1 MNSLESQEWYL
12 WRRKSDKRYPWNRNP
27 YIDSDFLKSER
38 KRIDDVDMWIKNL
51 RKSSHGASLPD
62 VCYYVMPININP
74 GWLAY
79 FEGSN
84 YICKGL
90 SELRNCSFNP
100 LIAFFPSDEVPTD
113 YTLVRI
119 NSSKKIALLNSSTRS
134 TIGEYAII
142 VDDLDELDSGSIYE
156 DVPFESR
163 IISKIIKENTYTTDS
178 LAKSIAAPL
187 ISAPPVIRGIGG
199 ISLASILDDEDYSQ
213 GLNIALQTMLPPEYR
228 SFSPPLWGIKG
239 KDIKIVDGI
248 SIRLA
253 EKIITGRNYVSSV
266 EGSSFDIMEPEK
278 RKRRAFQGEY
288 SILGALIKSQS
299 RGIRLYEEMLH
310 KFFESEITIPNLSE
324 QVDADGVLKL
334 INAIDEDLWIQIARM
349 RDKTPPLDISKQE
362 DESFRRNILADVD
375 VILCERVPDG
385 FRDIIAEMEVDNC
398 VDNLKREAQSI
409 TREEGG
415 KRADLSLLEQARRIF
430 KDRLWML
437 EEDDMFRN
445 IRYRIRD
452 ERDKLRGYIIKNILR
467 ELGIA
472 TAEEIYQKVNSH
484 ETFRS
489 FFRDLRDLKQL
500 LNWLEQK
507 SRVYKDSRNRYGL
520 TYL

>member
-1 MNSLESQEWYL
+1 MNSLESKEWYL

-27 YIDSDFLKSER
+27 YIDSDFLKSEK
-38 KRIDDVDMWIKNL
+38 KRINDVTRWMNNF
-51 RKSSHGASLPD
+51 RKSLHGASLPD
-62 VCYYVMPININP
+62 VCYYVVPINIKP

-100 LIAFFPSDEVPTD
+100 LIAFFPSDKVPTD
-113 YTLVRI
+113 YSLIRI
-119 NSSKKIALLNSSTRS
+119 NSSKKIALLNGSTRS

-163 IISKIIKENTYTTDS
+163 IISKIIKENTHTTDS

-187 ISAPPVIRGIGG
+187 ISAPPVIRGLGG
-199 ISLASILDDEDYSQ
+199 ISFASILDDEDYSQ
-213 GLNIALQTMLPPEYR
+213 GLNIALQMMLPPEYR

-248 SIRLA
+248 SIHLA
-253 EKIITGRNYVSSV
+253 EKIVTGRNYVSSV

-278 RKRRAFQGEY
+278 RKRRAFHGEY

-310 KFFESEITIPNLSE
+310 KFFESEITISNLSE
-324 QVDADGVLKL
+324 QVDADGVLKV

-362 DESFRRNILADVD
+362 DENYRRNIKADID
-375 VILCERVPDG
+375 VILCERVPDR
-385 FRDIIAEMEVDNC
+385 FRDIIAEMKVDDC

-409 TREEGG
+409 ARAENRET
-415 KRADLSLLEQARRIF
+415 ANLSLLEQSRRIF

-437 EEDDMFRN
+437 EEDEMFRN
-445 IRYRIRD
+445 IKYRVKEKSD
-452 ERDKLRGYIIKNILR
+452 EYQYFILKNILR
-467 ELGIA
+467 ELRIA
-472 TAEEIYQKVNSH
+472 TAEEIYQKVSSNRTYRNS
-484 ETFRS
+484 FK
-489 FFRDLRDLKQL
+489 DLKDLKRL
-500 LNWLEQK
+500 LNWSEQK
-507 SRVYKDSRNRYGL
+507 YLVYRDPKNRYGL
-520 TYL
+520 V